1 MAYQIYTTKA
11 LILKR
16 IPYDANV
23 SYLLYTK
30 DFGLMSALATGVR
43 KSESKLR
50 YALQEYSLCEVSLV
64 KGKSTWRL
72 TSAVLEKN
80 MYLSAQTTHAREV
93 IARIST
99 QVIRLVAGE
108 EKDTEL
114 FESLIAGCNELVVA
128 QPETVSILE
137 ILIMLRML
145 HILGYVSDI
154 DTSLCVPY
162 TSYEVSVLEKVVDSK
177 SACIEH
183 INKGLRESQL

>member
-50 YALQEYSLCEVSLV
+50 YALQEYSLVEVSLV
-64 KGKSTWRL
+64 KGRSTWRL

-80 MYLSAQTTHAREV
+80 MYLSAQTTLAREV
-93 IARIST
+93 IARICT

-108 EKDTEL
+108 EKDTQL
-114 FESLIAGCNELVVA
+114 FESLVAGCNELVCASAESV
-128 QPETVSILE
+128 PILE
-137 ILIMLRML
+137 ILVMLRML
-145 HILGYVSDI
+145 HILGYVSDV
-154 DTSLCVPY
+154 DTSFCTPY
-162 TSYEVSVLEKVVDSK
+162 ASYDMSVLEKVAVSK
-177 SACIEH
+177 SVCIAH

>member
-1 MAYQIYTTKA
+1 MSYQIYTTKA

-30 DFGLMSALATGVR
+30 EMGLISALATGVR

-50 YALQEYSLCEVSLV
+50 YALQEYSFCEVSLV
-64 KGKSTWRL
+64 KGRHTWRL
-72 TSAVLEKN
+72 TSAVLETN
-80 MYLSAQTTHAREV
+80 LYLSAKEQGAREV

-99 QVIRLVAGE
+99 QVIRLVAGQ
-108 EKDTEL
+108 EKDEQL
-114 FESLIAGCNELVVA
+114 FESLLGGLQELVGA
-128 QPETVSILE
+128 PSELVSAIE

-145 HILGYVSDI
+145 RILGYVSEVED
-154 DTSLCVPY
+154 SVCVPY
-162 TSYEVSVLEKVVDSK
+162 GLYNEHVLHRITQSK
-177 SACIEH
+177 QVFVAH